1 MKLAECLL
9 LRAENRTKIFELQ
22 QRILKNSKIQ
32 EDSKPLEDP
41 NDLIAS
47 LLQLSDEQA
56 ALIARINNA
65 NSVTKL
71 KDGRSIIDAIV
82 ARDNLVAKRD
92 ALVGIVNNATDQD
105 YRLTRTEIKTVV
117 LIDIPKLQK
126 KIDGFAK
133 DIRMLDVAIQE
144 LNWSTEI

>member
-32 EDSKPLEDP
+32 EGSKPLEDP

-126 KIDGFAK
+126 QIDGFAK